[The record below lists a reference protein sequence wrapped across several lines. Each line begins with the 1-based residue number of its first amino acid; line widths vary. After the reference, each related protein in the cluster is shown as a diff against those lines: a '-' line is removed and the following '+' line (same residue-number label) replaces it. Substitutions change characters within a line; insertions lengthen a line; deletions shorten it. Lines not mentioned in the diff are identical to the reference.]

1 MFPINIEKPSIT
13 FPQYFLDFYTLNLRL
28 VDEIT
33 DKTDMRTV
41 WRHVSDFTHSFIIDS
56 NFTGADLSH
65 AIILDTKI
73 ENVDFT
79 DSEISNLIIYSSYLN
94 NVKLNNNHFT
104 DSSIDTL
111 SLPSSPKPNYKD
123 ISKIHLEKFSN
134 TKVIDIKF
142 LDALDDTP
150 INWSFGMTIY
160 DGKLFVAD
168 TDNHRIVVYDSNTL
182 LELFSFTSP
191 IQHYCD
197 SVNVYTSGN
206 NYCSNELRN
215 LPTSIAIFD
224 EKIFVSYGFQND
236 IQVFDLEGNYL
247 WKFGSY
253 GSQDGEFNGVY
264 NIATSDDKL
273 YVADS
278 ENHRIQIFD
287 SEGKF
292 VKQFS
297 TNVDNTSTS
306 TPYDLSIFDDRIFVT
321 DTTR

>member
-1 MFPINIEKPSIT
+1 
-13 FPQYFLDFYTLNLRL
+13 
-28 VDEIT
+28 
-33 DKTDMRTV
+33 
-41 WRHVSDFTHSFIIDS
+41 
-56 NFTGADLSH
+56 
-65 AIILDTKI
+65 
-73 ENVDFT
+73 
-79 DSEISNLIIYSSYLN
+79 
-94 NVKLNNNHFT
+94 
-104 DSSIDTL
+104 
-111 SLPSSPKPNYKD
+111 
-123 ISKIHLEKFSN
+123 
-134 TKVIDIKF
+134 
-142 LDALDDTP
+142 
-150 INWSFGMTIY
+150 MTIY

-321 DTTR
+321 GYNTTITTNGGHVFFTGYQATIDRNYGTVYITGNRTTFNGSNAGTIYVSGANTTAYFSGDGTIGVNKLILDYDNLPTSDPSKKGQVWRDSATLKISAG